1 MLVGL
6 LNIIF
11 NVLIFL
17 VRVASWLVLIY
28 VIMTLLMPQNKYTQ
42 LAAKY
47 AEPIL
52 TPIRAWLSKTFPKL
66 ANIHLDVSPLVL
78 WVLVEIVIWVLGIL
92 KRILL

>member
-6 LNIIF
+6 LSIVF

-17 VRVASWLVLIY
+17 VQIASWLMLVY
-28 VIMTLLMPQNKYTQ
+28 VVMTLLMPQNKYT
-42 LAAKY
+42 LLIGKY

-66 ANIHLDVSPLVL
+66 ANLSVEVSPLVFWL
-78 WVLVEIVIWVLGIL
+78 LLEVLGWVLGIL
-92 KRILL
+92 KNILL